1 MKKYLGEIICVLF
14 IIGLLLTACSL
25 PNAPETPPVSD
36 HIEYDIDTQ
45 AAVITDR
52 ECVDSLDHCIF
63 WVECDRYTGAVF
75 VDPDTCE
82 RFDVGETVVIDIMT
96 DKGNGNK
103 KVKFAY

>member
-25 PNAPETPPVSD
+25 PSAPETPPANDCV
-36 HIEYDIDTQ
+36 EYSIDTQ
-45 AAVITDR
+45 AAIVTDR
-52 ECVDSLDHCIF
+52 DCVESLDHCVL
-63 WVECDRYTGAVF
+63 WVECDRYTGSVI
-75 VDPDTCE
+75 VSPDVCE
-82 RFDVGETVVIDIMT
+82 RFEIGDTIVIDIMT